1 MSRKKKNNSN
11 KQTTDYTPKVEK
23 KDNWFTKLWIKF
35 RWRVLSG
42 GTQSDDESEE
52 KTPKTKKEKILN
64 GLVTI
69 FVLVQSIIIFGFA
82 SSFFEFRTLFVLNW
96 LAITILIHGLIFKL
110 APNLLK
116 NQCFMLYTIFLVIAT
131 AISMKAM
138 PYVLSGN
145 DYSIGIGELVET
157 KDNSLIYK
165 LHRQNG
171 DEVFWEVEDLLGN
184 TDSLRQAKQIVLLSS
199 NSKRVLDWFPSE
211 SEILLYKNI
220 VESQSDSLKSDFTS
234 LDYALYNPLKY
245 YDKYGLTM
253 AYNAVVVSSNNY
265 GISVLY
271 NDVFGNTR
279 TATIRALEDLNIE
292 KGKTVVIKENLNK
305 YINNKIEIAANIK
318 LTDVKSIGVM
328 FNDTIVPYESF
339 FAEAPQYKKLFSEP
353 YYDNLAGDY
362 VGVANYWST
371 ESYGGRVHYE
381 YPVLFYRDQY
391 GCVYKKEFPNKIE
404 HGDLKQY
411 LNGVLIDLSSKQI
424 INKVLTTKDL
434 IKYKYPVLMF
444 HGQEIGNNSFGY
456 AKIETDRFI
465 QNYGLSLAYLAH
477 VDSKQRDVVVD
488 KVNLTFKDIQGKIQ
502 TTVCHIPQTY
512 KDYDSLIIYSNA
524 QGYRAAELKF
534 DTEANFNKIRQGRAY
549 IFRDTIV
556 TESELINDIPSMS
569 RHIKDYVSKLTK

>member
-1 MSRKKKNNSN
+1 MSRKRKKNNILQCFAEQASDMI
-11 KQTTDYTPKVEK
+11 QVEEIDETRK
-23 KDNWFTKLWIKF
+23 KSI
-35 RWRVLSG
+35 
-42 GTQSDDESEE
+42 
-52 KTPKTKKEKILN
+52 KEKIVNVVIWIYSLSQIT
-64 GLVTI
+64 LLLSTI
-69 FVLVQSIIIFGFA
+69 RFNY
-82 SSFFEFRTLFVLNW
+82 SSTFCICW
-96 LAITILIHGLIFKL
+96 LLISMVIHVILYNNRYKL
-110 APNLLK
+110 AVHDGFCFFDIVLLVLGFGTLLTGK
-116 NQCFMLYTIFLVIAT
+116 GIFF
-131 AISMKAM
+131 S
-138 PYVLSGN
+138 
-145 DYSIGIGELVET
+145 DERSIGIGELVET

-165 LHRQNG
+165 LHKQNG

-184 TDSLRQAKQIVLLSS
+184 TDSLRQVKQIALLSS
-199 NSKRVLDWFPSE
+199 NPKRVLDWFPSE
-211 SEILLYKNI
+211 SEMLLYKNI
-220 VESQSDSLKSDFTS
+220 VESKSDSLKSDLSS

-253 AYNAVVVSSNNY
+253 VYNAVVVSSNNY

-279 TATIRALEDLNIE
+279 TATIRSLEDLNIE
-292 KGKTVVIKENLNK
+292 KGETVVIKENLNK
-305 YINNKIEIAANIK
+305 YINNKIEIATDIK
-318 LTDVKSIGVM
+318 LDNVKTIGVM
-328 FNDTIVPYESF
+328 FTDTIVSYEF
-339 FAEAPQYKKLFSEP
+339 FFSEAPQYKKLFSEP
-353 YYDNLAGDY
+353 YYDILSGNY

-434 IKYKYPVLMF
+434 IKYKYPILMF
-444 HGQEIGNNSFGY
+444 HGQEIGNNSYGY
-456 AKIETDRFI
+456 AKIETDRYI

-512 KDYDSLIIYSNA
+512 KDYDTLIIYSNA

-534 DTEANFNKIRQGRAY
+534 DTEANFEKIRQGRAY

-556 TESELINDIPSMS
+556 TERELLNDIPQMIFEVEK
-569 RHIKDYVSKLTK
+569 IKFKERNKQ